1 MRKLKLDQLTVDS
14 FETGIAPME
23 TGTVRAFATTGN
35 QRICDCTFGVGTCED
50 SCADT
55 CANTCGYTCGCGGGG
70 TGDTD
75 YETCATGS
83 QRLCEC

>member
-1 MRKLKLDQLTVDS
+1 MRKLKLDQLTVES

-23 TGTVRAFATTGN
+23 MGTVRAFATTGD
-35 QRICDCTFGVGTCED
+35 QRICDCSFEVGTCD
-50 SCADT
+50 LT
-55 CANTCGYTCGCGGGG
+55 CDNTCGCGGGG
-70 TGDTD
+70 GGGGDDTN